1 MSQKISAEEIP
12 NKLSKLIDKAQI
24 HEPLLAERL
33 KVLSSWIRNLNPG
46 KLRSKKYVLAV
57 LIEVCLISDRWLL
70 LQQADKATQEQ
81 FLKALDPAER
91 YWTEVLFP
99 AWFHEKDPKLTTW
112 QKELMAGKFEA
123 KDAQFIKNLCRQI
136 ELKGGY
142 SVYQLLV
149 DLSMATDL
157 IVGNTVGM
165 CLCVQLTTV
174 NKDYLQEKLTEWEKT
189 LRHWEIERGLLV
201 SYIPNSDC
209 EGRLV
214 KIILSANDTLGV
226 GQYKMKESK

>member
-1 MSQKISAEEIP
+1 MSQKTSAEEIP
-12 NKLSKLIDKAQI
+12 TKLCELINKAQI
-24 HEPLLAERL
+24 YEPLLAERL
-33 KVLSSWIRNLNPG
+33 KVLSGWIRNLNPG

-70 LQQADKATQEQ
+70 LQEADKAIQEQ
-81 FLKALDPAER
+81 FLAALDPAER

-99 AWFHEKDPKLTTW
+99 AWFREKDPKLTTW
-112 QKELMAGKFEA
+112 QKKLMAGKFEA
-123 KDAQFIKNLCRQI
+123 KDVQFIKHLCRQI
-136 ELKGGY
+136 ELEGGY
-142 SVYQLLV
+142 SIYQLLV

-157 IVGNTVGM
+157 IVGNTVGR
-165 CLCVQLTTV
+165 CLCVQLTTAH
-174 NKDYLQEKLTEWEKT
+174 KDYLQEKLTEWEKT
-189 LRHWEIERGLLV
+189 LRHWDIERGLLV

-209 EGRLV
+209 EGRLA